1 MNEKRIGGNVKD
13 KIIIFLLSVI
23 LAFLSKD
30 TYSLTIKLGT
40 LAPEGSVW
48 YDILREMGEEWKK
61 ASNGS
66 ITLKI
71 YAGGTVG
78 DESDMIRKIRIGQ
91 LHSVAVTGVGLS
103 DITSEVQAMQMPM
116 MIQSYE
122 ELDYIFDKVSKKLE
136 DRLEKK
142 GFKVLNWGDVGWVR
156 FFSQKKVIYPDD
168 LKDQSLF
175 VWGGDTNVISAW
187 KDAGFKVVPLAPT
200 DILTSLQTKMI
211 NAFSTTALAALSF
224 QWFGLANNM
233 TDLRWAPLIGGT
245 VVYLKTW
252 ETIPK
257 DTRTI
262 LEEIAR
268 KKGETLK
275 GKIRMLDKE
284 AIEIMK
290 KYGLVVNEI
299 PKEAL
304 DVWMSK
310 SKAAYPRLL
319 NTPELKEMYEEV
331 NKYHE
336 EFISK
341 NKK

>member
-1 MNEKRIGGNVKD
+1 MK
-13 KIIIFLLSVI
+13 KIHCVI
-23 LAFLSKD
+23 MILMVLTSNIHAF
-30 TYSLTIKLGT
+30 TIKLGT

-48 YDILREMGEEWKK
+48 YDVLREMGEEWKK

-66 ITLKI
+66 VTLKI
-71 YAGGTVG
+71 YAGGTQG

-91 LHSVAVTGVGLS
+91 LHSVGITGVGLS
-103 DITSEVQAMQMPM
+103 DIASEVQAMQMPM

-122 ELDYIFDKVSKKLE
+122 ELDYIFNKVSKKLQE
-136 DRLEKK
+136 KLEAK

-175 VWGGDTNVISAW
+175 VWGGDTNVVSAW
-187 KDAGFKVVPLAPT
+187 KDAGFRVVPLAPT

-233 TDLRWAPLIGGT
+233 TDLKWAPLTGAT
-245 VVYLKTW
+245 VVYLKMW

-268 KKGETLK
+268 KKGEILK
-275 GKIRMLDKE
+275 SKIRTLDKE
-284 AIEIMK
+284 AIEVMK

-299 PKEAL
+299 SDEAL
-304 DVWMSK
+304 SVWISK

-319 NTPELKEMYEEV
+319 NTPELKEMYKEV
-331 NKYHE
+331 NTFHE
-336 EFISK
+336 EFISR
-341 NKK
+341 KKK

>member
-1 MNEKRIGGNVKD
+1 MIK
-13 KIIIFLLSVI
+13 KIITFLLFVI
-23 LAFLSKD
+23 LIFSSKD
-30 TYSLTIKLGT
+30 AYSLTIKLGT

-48 YDILREMGEEWKK
+48 YDVLREMGEEWKK
-61 ASNGS
+61 VSNGS
-66 ITLKI
+66 VTLKI
-71 YAGGTVG
+71 YAGGVAG

-91 LHSVAVTGVGLS
+91 LHSVAITGVGLS

-122 ELDYIFDKVSKKLE
+122 ELDYIFEKVSKKLQ
-136 DRLEKK
+136 DKLEAK

-175 VWGGDTNVISAW
+175 VWGGDTNVVSAW
-187 KDAGFKVVPLAPT
+187 KDAGFRVVPLAPT

-233 TDLRWAPLIGGT
+233 TDLKWAPLTGAT
-245 VVYLKTW
+245 AVYLKTW

-257 DTRTI
+257 DIRI
-262 LEEIAR
+262 KLEEVAK
-268 KKGETLK
+268 KKGEILK
-275 GKIRMLDKE
+275 SKIRALDKE

-299 PKEAL
+299 PDEAL
-304 DVWMSK
+304 TVWRSK

-336 EFISK
+336 EFISG
-341 NKK
+341 KKK